1 MVISMSWILQI
12 SIQLKTVDLK
22 HGVWYVWRKILRSQT
37 SIYIYRYLSKNTRIY
52 SVKVLKMYFLLEE
65 IVKEMKNN
73 CYYSVVSKLKFC

>member
-37 SIYIYRYLSKNTRIY
+37 AIYIYRSLSKNTRIY

-65 IVKEMKNN
+65 IGKEMKNN